1 MTTAAQIITE
11 ALHLF
16 GITDQTEAPTA
27 TDISN
32 NVTILN
38 DLLRAEQADG
48 ACQYLIKRQTF
59 TMPPG
64 MNGQIYTFVVG
75 NGSPGYLVQV
85 DAVAVRS
92 IWMNDINI
100 TVNRETRMAPI
111 ADVVRTTYPGI
122 VTKWHQERQTDGSV
136 LITAWQPPRAPAN
149 ALIEYGGRLP
159 LISNPNGSDVV
170 ALPPEG
176 IHDATL
182 IVGASYHGLVWTGAR
197 RDGPYHHGRR
207 ARQRTV
213 AGLRKRPT
221 MAPVCEELIW
231 ARL

>member
-1 MTTAAQIITE
+1 MSATAAQIITE

-16 GITDQTEAPTA
+16 GIVDQTEAPTA
-27 TDISN
+27 TDIAN

-48 ACQYLIKRQTF
+48 ACQYLIKRITV
-59 TMPPG
+59 TLPPG
-64 MNGQIYTFVVG
+64 TNGQVYSFVVG
-75 NGSPGYLVQV
+75 SGNIAYLVQV

-92 IWMNDINI
+92 IWMNDINL

-111 ADVVRTTYPGI
+111 SDVVRTTYPGI

-136 LITAWQPPRAPAN
+136 LVTAWQPPRAPAN
-149 ALIEYGGRLP
+149 ALIEYGGRLA
-159 LISNPNGSDVV
+159 LISNPTGSDIV

-182 IVGASYHGLVWTGAR
+182 LL
-197 RDGPYHHGRR
+197 GRR
-207 ARQRTV
+207 IMGSYGRVLSQTDPIIIDAQAVNARWRDYARGQQW
-213 AGLRKRPT
+213 LRLVR
-221 MAPVCEELIW
+221 A
-231 ARL
+231 

>member
-1 MTTAAQIITE
+1 MTTAAQLITS

-16 GITDQTEAPTA
+16 GIVDETEQPTA
-27 TDISN
+27 TDIAN

-48 ACQYLIKRQTF
+48 ACQYLIKRLTV
-59 TMPPG
+59 TLPPG
-64 MNGQIYTFVVG
+64 TNGQVYTFSVG
-75 NGSPGYLVQV
+75 VGSTSYLVQV
-85 DAVAVRS
+85 DAVAVRA

-111 ADVVRTTYPGI
+111 ADCVRTTYPGI

-136 LITAWQPPRAPAN
+136 LVTAWQPPRAASS
-149 ALIEYGGRLP
+149 ALIEYGGRLA
-159 LISNPNGSDVV
+159 LISAPDGSDTV

-182 IVGASYHGLVWTGAR
+182 LL
-197 RDGPYHHGRR
+197 GRR
-207 ARQRTV
+207 IMGSYGRVLSPTDPILVDAERVNARWRD
-213 AGLRKRPT
+213 
-221 MAPVCEELIW
+221 W
-231 ARL
+231 ARGQQWLRFVRN

>member
-1 MTTAAQIITE
+1 MSATAADIITE

-16 GITDQTEAPTA
+16 GIVDQTETPTA
-27 TDISN
+27 TDIAN

-48 ACQYLIKRQTF
+48 ACQYLIKRIKT
-59 TMPPG
+59 TLPLG
-64 MNGQIYTFVVG
+64 TNGSVYSFVVG
-75 NGSPGYLVQV
+75 NGNPSYLVQV

-92 IWMNDINI
+92 IWMNDINL

-111 ADVVRTTYPGI
+111 SDVVRTTYPGI

-136 LITAWQPPRAPAN
+136 LVTAWQPPRAPAN
-149 ALIEYGGRLP
+149 ALIEYGGRLA
-159 LISNPNGSDVV
+159 LISAGTDIV

-182 IVGASYHGLVWTGAR
+182 LL
-197 RDGPYHHGRR
+197 GRR
-207 ARQRTV
+207 IMGSYGRMLSQTDPIIIDAERVNARWRDYARGQQW
-213 AGLRKRPT
+213 LRFVRN
-221 MAPVCEELIW
+221 
-231 ARL
+231 